1 LGYTTT
7 NYIIKGD
14 TMSEENLVSINGT
27 EIKES
32 DMTDEQKYFA
42 RQIADLRAKKS
53 RSEFELDQIVASL
66 NAFQVAL
73 VETTKEAAKEILKDT
88 KIIQK

>member
-1 LGYTTT
+1 
-7 NYIIKGD
+7 
-14 TMSEENLVSINGT
+14 MSEESVIFINDT
-27 EIKES
+27 ELKES
-32 DMTDEQKYFA
+32 DMSDQQKYFA
-42 RQIADLRAKKS
+42 RQISDLRAKKS